1 MLVIQAWCLSYMG
14 LKKAVREKKLNNNYM
29 NCDCDCETCFNLIEK
44 VEILENELLELGHLQ
59 SQMDQYEEVFRLIY
73 EQLGTALEI

>member
-1 MLVIQAWCLSYMG
+1 MALR
-14 LKKAVREKKLNNNYM
+14 KAVKEKKLIIIIM

-73 EQLGTALEI
+73 EQLGTALEA